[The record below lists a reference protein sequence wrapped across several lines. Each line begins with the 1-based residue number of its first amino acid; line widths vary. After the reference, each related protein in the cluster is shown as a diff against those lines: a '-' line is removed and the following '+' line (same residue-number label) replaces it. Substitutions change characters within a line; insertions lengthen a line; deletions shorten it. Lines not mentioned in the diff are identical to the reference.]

1 MKTKEIAPFDSEI
14 SSYRPERQ
22 YSYYKTQQQI
32 IEDRRVW
39 YRVAAVSPVDFHA
52 WLVLLYE
59 QYICTELYPGA
70 LQQLQPN
77 LTIFD
82 FHKTS

>member
-52 WLVLLYE
+52 
-59 QYICTELYPGA
+59 
-70 LQQLQPN
+70 
-77 LTIFD
+77 
-82 FHKTS
+82 